1 MAINRDTISNGFS
14 STMTVLGVVSFVT
27 LIGLGIG
34 KMTGRVKVNFNVI
47 KKKEEQSGQSE

>member
-34 KMTGRVKVNFNVI
+34 KMTGRVKVSFNVI